1 MKVFLQS
8 KTSNQQLKTFHMSL
22 IGREVVLGVGGGIA
36 AYKSC
41 ELLRRLQDRGY
52 SITVVPTPSSLNFVG
67 KATWE
72 ALSGRPV
79 NTQVWENVHT
89 VPHIALAE
97 AANFFLIAP
106 ATADLIARLAA
117 GRADDL
123 LTNLVLASDAPKMLV
138 PAMHP
143 SMWLDPATV
152 ANVETLRTRGFL
164 IMDPDVGRLTGK
176 DSGPGRFPEV
186 PAIIERFDA
195 VTGNVQDL
203 KGKRV
208 LVTAGGTREAID
220 PVRFIGNKS
229 SGKQGIAVALAA
241 RNRGAQVHLIAANFD
256 TSDLVGIEVS
266 KVESAADMQR
276 VLSEQFSMCDIL
288 IMSAAVAD
296 ARPKNSSVEKI
307 KKALLGSIEL
317 EENPDLLASLVSSKK
332 EQVIVGFAAET
343 KDHLQEARRKLE
355 AKGLDLI
362 YVNDVSGGAI
372 FGQDQTMG
380 TILLRNDADIAVKEV
395 SKDALGNLLLDQAI
409 RQLG

>member
-1 MKVFLQS
+1 
-8 KTSNQQLKTFHMSL
+8 MSL
-22 IGREVVLGVGGGIA
+22 VGREVVLGVGGGIA

-52 SITVVPTPSSLNFVG
+52 LITVVPTPSSLNFVG

-79 NTQVWENVHT
+79 HTQVWENVHT

-97 AANFFLIAP
+97 SANFFVIAP

-152 ANVETLRTRGFL
+152 ANVATLRSRGFM
-164 IMDPDVGRLTGK
+164 IMEPDVGRLTGK
-176 DSGPGRFPEV
+176 DTGPGRFPEV
-186 PAIIERFDA
+186 PSIIERFDEL
-195 VTGNVQDL
+195 TGNVQDL

-229 SGKQGIAVALAA
+229 SGKQGIAIALAA
-241 RNRGAQVHLIAANFD
+241 RNRGAHVHLIAANFD
-256 TSDLVGIEVS
+256 ATSLEGMEVS
-266 KVESAADMQR
+266 NVESAADMYK
-276 VLSEQFSMCDIL
+276 VLLEQFATCDIL

-296 ARPKNSSVEKI
+296 AKPKNFSLEKI

-317 EENPDLLASLVSSKK
+317 EENPDLLATVASSKK
-332 EQVIVGFAAET
+332 NQIVIGFAAET

-362 YVNDVSGGAI
+362 YVNDVTGGAI

>member
-1 MKVFLQS
+1 
-8 KTSNQQLKTFHMSL
+8 MSL
-22 IGREVVLGVGGGIA
+22 NGREVVLGVGGGIA

-52 SITVVPTPSSLNFVG
+52 AVTVVPTPSSLNFVG
-67 KATWE
+67 SATWE

-97 AANFFLIAP
+97 SANFFLIAP

-123 LTNLVLASDAPKMLV
+123 LTNLVLASDVPKMLV

-152 ANVETLRTRGFL
+152 ANVQTLRSRGF
-164 IMDPDVGRLTGK
+164 IVMDPEVGRLTGN
-176 DSGPGRFPEV
+176 DIGPGRFPET
-186 PAIIERFDA
+186 PSILEKFDA
-195 VTGNVQDL
+195 LTGNIQDF

-229 SGKQGIAVALAA
+229 SGKQGVAIALAA
-241 RNRGAQVHLIAANFD
+241 RDRGAIVHLVAANFD
-256 TSDLVGIEVS
+256 TSALDGIEIS
-266 KVESAADMQR
+266 KVESAADMQQ
-276 VLSEQFSMCDIL
+276 VLSQQFPLCDVL

-296 ARPKNSSVEKI
+296 ARPKKMSLEKI

-317 EENPDLLASLVSSKK
+317 EENPDLLASLAASKSG
-332 EQVIVGFAAET
+332 QLIIGFAAET

>member
-1 MKVFLQS
+1 
-8 KTSNQQLKTFHMSL
+8 MSL

-52 SITVVPTPSSLNFVG
+52 AITVVPTPASLNFVG

-89 VPHIALAE
+89 VPHIVLAE
-97 AANFFLIAP
+97 SAHFFLIAP
-106 ATADLIARLAA
+106 ATADLIARLAS

-123 LTNLVLASDAPKMLV
+123 LTNLVLASDVPKMLV

-152 ANVETLRTRGFL
+152 ANVQTLRSRGF
-164 IMDPDVGRLTGK
+164 IVMDPEVGRLTGN
-176 DSGPGRFPEV
+176 DIGPGRFPEV
-186 PAIIERFDA
+186 AAIIEKFDT

-220 PVRFIGNKS
+220 PVRFIGNRS
-229 SGKQGIAVALAA
+229 SGKQGIAIARAA
-241 RNRGAQVHLIAANFD
+241 RNRGAEVHLIAANFD
-256 TSDLVGIEVS
+256 TSELAGIEVS
-266 KVESAADMQR
+266 KVESASDMQK
-276 VLSEQFSMCDIL
+276 VLAEQFPTCDVL
-288 IMSAAVAD
+288 VMSAAVAD
-296 ARPKNSSVEKI
+296 ARPKNSSIEKI

-317 EENPDLLASLVSSKK
+317 EENPDLLASLASVKK
-332 EQVIVGFAAET
+332 GQVVIGFAAET

-372 FGQDQTMG
+372 FGQDLTMG

>member
-1 MKVFLQS
+1 
-8 KTSNQQLKTFHMSL
+8 MSL
-22 IGREVVLGVGGGIA
+22 VGREVVLGVGGGIA

-79 NTQVWENVHT
+79 NSQVWENVHT

-97 AANFFLIAP
+97 LANFFLIAP

-152 ANVETLRTRGFL
+152 ANVAILRSRGFL
-164 IMDPDVGRLTGK
+164 IMDPEVGRLTGK
-176 DSGPGRFPEV
+176 DVGPGRFPEV
-186 PAIIERFDA
+186 PAIIEKFDA
-195 VTGNVQDL
+195 LTGNVQDL
-203 KGKRV
+203 KGKRI

-220 PVRFIGNKS
+220 PVRFIGNRS
-229 SGKQGIAVALAA
+229 SGKQGIAIACAA

-256 TSDLVGIEVS
+256 TSDLEGIEVS
-266 KVESAADMQR
+266 TVESAADMHKILLQ
-276 VLSEQFSMCDIL
+276 QFPICDVL

-296 ARPKNSSVEKI
+296 ARPKNMSFEKI
-307 KKALLGSIEL
+307 KKVFLGSIEL
-317 EENPDLLASLVSSKK
+317 EENPDLLASLSAIKSGQIV
-332 EQVIVGFAAET
+332 VGFAAET

-372 FGQDQTMG
+372 FGQDKTTG

-395 SKDALGNLLLDQAI
+395 SKDALGNLLLDYAI

>member
-1 MKVFLQS
+1 
-8 KTSNQQLKTFHMSL
+8 
-22 IGREVVLGVGGGIA
+22 
-36 AYKSC
+36 
-41 ELLRRLQDRGY
+41 
-52 SITVVPTPSSLNFVG
+52 VVPTPSSLNFVG
-67 KATWE
+67 SATWE

-97 AANFFLIAP
+97 SANFFLIAP

-123 LTNLVLASDAPKMLV
+123 LTNLVLASDVPKMLV

-152 ANVETLRTRGFL
+152 ANVQTLRSRGF
-164 IMDPDVGRLTGK
+164 IVMEPEVGRLTGN
-176 DSGPGRFPEV
+176 DIGPGRFPET
-186 PAIIERFDA
+186 PAILEKFDA
-195 VTGNVQDL
+195 LTGNIQDF

-229 SGKQGIAVALAA
+229 SGKQGVAIALAA
-241 RNRGAQVHLIAANFD
+241 RDRGAIVHLVAANFD
-256 TSDLVGIEVS
+256 TSALEGIEIS
-266 KVESAADMQR
+266 KVESAADMQQ
-276 VLSEQFSMCDIL
+276 VLSQQFPLCDVL

-296 ARPKNSSVEKI
+296 ARPKKMSLEKI

-317 EENPDLLASLVSSKK
+317 EENPDLLASLAASKSG
-332 EQVIVGFAAET
+332 QLIIGFAAET